1 MKHAKV
7 ESPTALPSDSLVP
20 LESVLFTEELNRR
33 PARAPDY
40 QAENRALVALAQAL
54 ADSPR
59 TILQR
64 LAQTILEVFRAD
76 SAGISLLTEDEKSFY
91 WPAIAGMWQPHIGG
105 GTPRDF
111 GPCGDVLD
119 RNAPM
124 LFTHWERRY
133 PYLLSAMPLAEEGLL
148 VPFYVQGRAVGTIWA
163 IAHGDRRKFD
173 AEDVR
178 QLVSLGSFAS
188 SAYQV
193 VAFLAALEQRDEA
206 LRQSCEEL
214 EQRVV
219 ERTSQLTAVN
229 EELRKEIL
237 ERKRVEEERE
247 QLLAREQAA
256 LAEAEAAQHRFRD
269 LVNSI
274 EGIVWEADA
283 GRFTVSFVSQ
293 QAERVLG
300 YPVERWLREPTF
312 WKDHLHPDDREGA
325 VNSCVTATA
334 ENRDHDLEYR
344 MIAADGR
351 IVWLRDLVTVVVE
364 GDRATRLRGV
374 MFDITDRKRAEEALR
389 KSERQ
394 FHALF
399 DEAAIGMGLVNA
411 AGHPFESNRTLQRL
425 LGYSA
430 EELRDM
436 PFTQIT
442 HPDDVE
448 LDWHLFTEL
457 IRGQRDDYHIEKR
470 YYGKDGRLVWGN
482 LTVSLVRDERGE
494 PLFGIGVVE
503 DITERKRAEEALR
516 QTQAALAHLSRVM
529 TMGELTAS
537 IAHEVNQPLAAVVT
551 NGNAC
556 LRWLARAVPDLAEA
570 RAAVA
575 RIIRDGHRAS
585 AVIQR
590 IRTLAQKTDP
600 QTAWLDINEVIHE
613 VVALVHSEVRTHRV
627 ALWTEL
633 SAALPPVRGDRI
645 QLQQVLLN
653 LLLNGIEA
661 LQAVT
666 DRVRELQIRSYRH
679 ASDEVGV
686 AVRDAGI
693 GLDAENLARLF
704 NAFFTTK
711 PGGMGIGL
719 SISRT
724 IIEAHGGRLWA
735 TPHDGHGATFQFTLP
750 AGSARVP

>member
-1 MKHAKV
+1 MKDTTL
-7 ESPTALPSDSLVP
+7 ESRAVRPSESCVP
-20 LESVLFTEELNRR
+20 LNAILFTEELNRR
-33 PARAPDY
+33 PSRAPDY
-40 QAENRALVALAQAL
+40 QAENRTLVVLAQAL

-59 TILQR
+59 SILQTM
-64 LAQTILEVFRAD
+64 AEKMLEVFECD
-76 SAGISLLTEDEKSFY
+76 SAGFSLLTKDGKSFF
-91 WPAIAGMWQPHIGG
+91 WPAIAGAWQPHLGG

-119 RNAPM
+119 RNAPL
-124 LFTHWERRY
+124 LFSHWERRY
-133 PYLLSAMPLAEEGLL
+133 PYLEAAMPLAEEGLL
-148 VPFYVQGRAVGTIWA
+148 VPFYVEGKAVGTIWA
-163 IAHGDRRKFD
+163 IAHDDRRKFD
-173 AEDVR
+173 AEDMR

-193 VAFLAALEQRDEA
+193 VASLDALEQRDEA

-229 EELRKEIL
+229 EELRREIV
-237 ERKRVEEERE
+237 ERARVEEERE
-247 QLLAREQAA
+247 QLLARVQAA
-256 LAEAEAAQHRFRD
+256 HGEAAVAQHRFRE

-283 GRFTVSFVSQ
+283 RRSTFAFVSQ

-300 YPVERWLREPTF
+300 YPVERWLSEPAL
-312 WKDHLHPDDREGA
+312 WKDHLHRDDCERA
-325 VNSCVTATA
+325 VNACVTATA
-334 ENRDHDLEYR
+334 EQRDHEVEYR

-364 GDRATRLRGV
+364 GDRVTRLRGV
-374 MFDITDRKRAEEALR
+374 MVDVTERKRAEEALR

-394 FHALF
+394 FRALF
-399 DEAAIGMGLVNA
+399 DEAAVGIALANA
-411 AGHPFESNRTLQRL
+411 AGHLFESNRTLQLL

-430 EELRDM
+430 EELCNM
-436 PFTQIT
+436 PFAQLT

-448 LDWHLFTEL
+448 RDWHLFSEV
-457 IRGQRDDYHIEKR
+457 ISGERENYHIEKR
-470 YYGKDGRLVWGN
+470 YYGKDGRLVWGH

-516 QTQAALAHLSRVM
+516 ETQAALSHLSRVM

-537 IAHEVNQPLAAVVT
+537 IAHEVNQPLGAVIN
-551 NGNAC
+551 NGYAC
-556 LRWLARAVPDLAEA
+556 LRWLDRAEPDLAET
-570 RAAVA
+570 RASVELM
-575 RIIRDGHRAS
+575 IRDGHRAS
-585 AVIQR
+585 EVIQR
-590 IRTLAQKTDP
+590 IRALSKKTDP
-600 QTAWLDINEVIHE
+600 QRAWLDINDVIHE
-613 VVALVHSEVRTHRV
+613 VIALVHSEVHTDRV
-627 ALWTEL
+627 TLRTEL
-633 SAALPPVRGDRI
+633 CAALPLVLADRI
-645 QLQQVLLN
+645 QLQQVILN

-661 LQAVT
+661 MQTVS

-686 AVRDAGI
+686 TLRDAGI
-693 GLDAENLARLF
+693 GLDPENVTDVF
-704 NAFFTTK
+704 SAFFTTK

-735 TPHDGHGATFQFTLP
+735 TLHDGPGATFQFTLP
-750 AGSARVP
+750 AGRERMS